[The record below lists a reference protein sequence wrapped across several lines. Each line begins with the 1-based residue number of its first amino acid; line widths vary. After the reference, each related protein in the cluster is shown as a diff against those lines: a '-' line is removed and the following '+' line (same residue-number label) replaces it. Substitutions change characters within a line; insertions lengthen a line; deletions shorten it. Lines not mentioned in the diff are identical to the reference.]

1 MDTVKEQTLKKTDTE
16 KKPKGKKET
25 KSSAAAK
32 PKDDGNPAPHAAHDS
47 KHGRELPVQQATSP
61 DAPKEKI
68 EINIKDPELLLNRDV
83 SWLEFNRRVLEEAE
97 DPDTPTMEK
106 LKFISIFSSNLD
118 EFFQIRVGA
127 LARLIHAGV
136 IDPDPSGMLPKQ
148 IMAALADK
156 ARNYVSQ
163 QYRCFEETVLPNLKQ
178 AEIDILPVDSLDKKD
193 LLKLNTY
200 FENQVLPIL
209 TPLAVDAGHPFPFIG
224 NLRTNL
230 MVMFK
235 EPKATDNSQTYL
247 FDSDSA
253 RETDSHPYAFVEV
266 PSLLP
271 RLIPVREDVESK
283 VRNFVLL
290 EELISLKIGALFPG
304 MNITACFPF
313 RVTRN
318 QDYDLHEDAVMD
330 LLKSVE
336 AELKDRSN
344 KIAVR
349 LEVKTGF
356 NQKML
361 GALCRGLE
369 MDETNIYHIP
379 GPLNLC
385 GLLPLYDLQVPKI
398 YRDEPFNPRI
408 PRRLAG
414 KEDIFSVIREGD
426 MLLHHPYDS
435 FGVVVDFINSAAQD
449 PDVLAIKQ
457 TLYRID
463 RNSPIVEALCLA
475 AENGKQVTA
484 VIEIKARFD
493 EAKNIDLAQRMIKAG
508 INPIYGFVNWKVH
521 CKASLVVRRE
531 GEQLRRYVHVSSGN
545 YNTQTAQLYT
555 DVGLM
560 TADPEIA
567 NDVSSLFN
575 VITGFNSWTGR
586 DMLKPENIE
595 SRFKKLFLS
604 PVNMRERIIGLIDR
618 EIKHS
623 SPENPGRIIAKMNAL
638 IDEPTIRALYRASQA
653 GVQVDLIVRGICCLR
668 PGIPGVSEN
677 IHVTSILDR
686 FLEHSR
692 IYYFHN
698 GGDPVIYSGS
708 ADWMPRNFK
717 KRAEILYPINDKRIK
732 TRIVNEILMTYL
744 RDNVKARIMQS
755 DGSYR
760 RSLRDSGKTPV
771 RSQSALIAIARKG
784 GLKSPPYSE
793 LVKKI
798 GNRKGCKR

>member
-1 MDTVKEQTLKKTDTE
+1 MEESRKSSER
-16 KKPKGKKET
+16 KGKPAKQAG
-25 KSSAAAK
+25 KKVKAAADK
-32 PKDDGNPAPHAAHDS
+32 KAGSKAERTPVPKDVAQVKLKDS
-47 KHGRELPVQQATSP
+47 S
-61 DAPKEKI
+61 
-68 EINIKDPELLLNRDV
+68 LLLNRDL

-97 DPDTPTMEK
+97 DPETPALEK

-118 EFFQIRVGA
+118 EFFQVRVGA
-127 LARLIHAGV
+127 LSRLIQAGV
-136 IDPDPSGMLPKQ
+136 IDPDPSGMLPRELMTA
-148 IMAALADK
+148 IAAR
-156 ARNYVSQ
+156 ARAYVSE
-163 QYRCFEETVLPNLKQ
+163 QYRCFSDTVLPSLKKAGIQ
-178 AEIDILPVDSLDKKD
+178 IVPIHSLDKQEIA
-193 LLKLNTY
+193 KLNRY
-200 FENQVLPIL
+200 FEDQVLPIL
-209 TPLAVDAGHPFPFIG
+209 TPLAVDAGHPFPFLG
-224 NLRTNL
+224 NLRLNL

-235 EPKATDNSQTYL
+235 EPPATADTQTYL
-247 FDSDSA
+247 FDMDTA
-253 RETDSHPYAFVEV
+253 KEGYAYPYAFVEV

-271 RLIPVREDVESK
+271 RLIPVMKDEKKNEQC
-283 VRNFVLL
+283 FVLL
-290 EELISLKIGALFPG
+290 EDLISLKIGGLFPG
-304 MNITACFPF
+304 MTITACFPF

-318 QDYDLHEDAVMD
+318 QDYDFHEDAVMD

-349 LEVKTGF
+349 LEVKEGF
-356 NQKML
+356 PQKML
-361 GALCRGLE
+361 AIICRGLE
-369 MDETNIYHIP
+369 MEETNIYHIP

-385 GLLPLYDLQVPKI
+385 GLLPLYDVPVAASD
-398 YRDEPFNPRI
+398 RDEPFNPRI

-414 KEDIFSVIREGD
+414 KDDIFSVIREGD

-435 FGVVVDFINSAAQD
+435 FGVVVDFINSAAED

-463 RNSPIVEALCLA
+463 RNSPIVEALCRA

-508 INPIYGFVNWKVH
+508 INPIYGFVNWKIH

-531 GEQLRRYVHVSSGN
+531 GDQLRRYVHVSTGN

-555 DVGLM
+555 DVGLL
-560 TADPEIA
+560 TADPDIS

-575 VITGFNSWTGR
+575 VITGFNSWTGK

-604 PVNMRERIIGLIDR
+604 PVNMRERIIALIDR
-618 EIKHS
+618 EIEQSTAQK
-623 SPENPGRIIAKMNAL
+623 PGRIIAKMNAL

-653 GVQVDLIVRGICCLR
+653 GVTVDLIVRGICCLR

-677 IHVTSILDR
+677 IHVRSILDR

-692 IYYFHN
+692 LYYFHN

-717 KRAEILYPINDKRIK
+717 KRAEILYPINDKKLK
-732 TRIVNEILMTYL
+732 TRIVSEILMTYL
-744 RDNVKARIMQS
+744 SDNVKARIMQP

-760 RSLRDSGKTPV
+760 RVHRDPSETV
-771 RSQSALIAIARKG
+771 MRSQSALIAIARKG

-793 LVKKI
+793 LVKRI
-798 GNRKGCKR
+798 GDRKGCKK

>member
-1 MDTVKEQTLKKTDTE
+1 MVPRQLMQ
-16 KKPKGKKET
+16 
-25 KSSAAAK
+25 ALAAK
-32 PKDDGNPAPHAAHDS
+32 
-47 KHGRELPVQQATSP
+47 
-61 DAPKEKI
+61 
-68 EINIKDPELLLNRDV
+68 
-83 SWLEFNRRVLEEAE
+83 
-97 DPDTPTMEK
+97 
-106 LKFISIFSSNLD
+106 
-118 EFFQIRVGA
+118 
-127 LARLIHAGV
+127 ART
-136 IDPDPSGMLPKQ
+136 
-148 IMAALADK
+148 
-156 ARNYVSQ
+156 YVSE
-163 QYRCFEETVLPNLKQ
+163 QYRCLSDTVIPDLKK
-178 AEIDILPVDSLDKKD
+178 AGISIVPVGSLDKID
-193 LLKLNTY
+193 TAKLNRY

-209 TPLAVDAGHPFPFIG
+209 TPLAVDAGHPFPFLG
-224 NLRTNL
+224 NLRLNL

-235 EPKATDNSQTYL
+235 EPPETANSQTYL
-247 FDSDSA
+247 FDMETAKDSTA
-253 RETDSHPYAFVEV
+253 YPFAFVEV

-271 RLIPVREDVESK
+271 RLIPVIEEENK
-283 VRNFVLL
+283 NEQNFVLL
-290 EELISLKIGALFPG
+290 EDLVSLKIGGLFPG
-304 MNITACFPF
+304 MTITACFPF

-356 NQKML
+356 PQKML
-361 GALCRGLE
+361 AILCRGLE
-369 MDETNIYHIP
+369 MEETNVYHIP

-385 GLLPLYDLQVPKI
+385 GLLPLYDLPVAALH
-398 YRDEPFNPRI
+398 RDEPFNPRI
-408 PRRLAG
+408 PRRLVG

-435 FGVVVDFINSAAQD
+435 FGVVVDFINSAAED

-463 RNSPIVEALCLA
+463 RNSPIVEALCRA

-493 EAKNIDLAQRMIKAG
+493 EAKNIDLAQRMIRAG
-508 INPIYGFVNWKVH
+508 INPIYGFVNWKIH

-531 GEQLRRYVHVSSGN
+531 GDQLRRYVHVSTGN

-560 TADPEIA
+560 TADPDIS
-567 NDVSSLFN
+567 NDISSLFN
-575 VITGFNSWTGR
+575 VITGFNSWTGK

-595 SRFKKLFLS
+595 SRFKTLSLS
-604 PVNMRERIIGLIDR
+604 PVNMHERIIALIDR
-618 EIKHS
+618 EIKQS
-623 SPENPGRIIAKMNAL
+623 TAQKPGRIIAKMNAL

-653 GVQVDLIVRGICCLR
+653 GVSVDLIVRGICCLR

-677 IHVTSILDR
+677 IHVRSILDR

-692 IYYFHN
+692 LYYFHN

-717 KRAEILYPINDKRIK
+717 KRAEILYPINDRKLK

-744 RDNVKARIMQS
+744 SDNVKARIMQA
-755 DGSYR
+755 DGSYHR
-760 RSLRDSGKTPV
+760 LDREPAETAV
-771 RSQSALIAIARKG
+771 RSQSVLIAIARKG

-793 LVKKI
+793 LVKRI
-798 GNRKGCKR
+798 GNRKGCKNERR